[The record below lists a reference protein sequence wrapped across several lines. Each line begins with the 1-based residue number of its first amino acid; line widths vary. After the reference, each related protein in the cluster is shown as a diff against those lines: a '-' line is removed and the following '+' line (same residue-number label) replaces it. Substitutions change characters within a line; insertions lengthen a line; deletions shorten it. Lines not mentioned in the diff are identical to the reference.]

1 MTEQEKA
8 NQLWLAVIGRSL
20 AFLCLELGKS
30 NDKTLAEKAMLLEAL
45 GLARAESAAMLG
57 TTYASITETLSKL
70 KRTKK
75 GGRNGQKSKISK
87 KRKK

>member
-1 MTEQEKA
+1 MDQEKT
-8 NQLWLAVIGRSL
+8 NQFWMPVIGRSL
-20 AFLCLELGKS
+20 ALLCVELGESKQ
-30 NDKTLAEKAMLLEAL
+30 KTLGEKAMLLESL
-45 GLARAESAAMLG
+45 GLDRAESAAMLG
-57 TTYASITETLSKL
+57 TTYASITETLSRL